1 MSETGK
7 KLSCG
12 IIFVDK
18 HNQMLMLHSATYS
31 HWDIPKGTQSDGET
45 PIQTAIRETREETG
59 ITVNPDDLIELG
71 LYHYNRFK
79 DLWLFFIKVDNI
91 ELDRLKCTSM
101 VFDDLGA
108 EVPEA
113 DEFELYSMDQVED
126 YMCYSMKVLYD
137 HELRRHVEIEIN
149 RTETKNIS
157 YDH

>member
-12 IIFVDK
+12 IVFVDESNK
-18 HNQMLMLHSATYS
+18 MLMIHSATYS
-31 HWDIPKGTQSDGET
+31 HWDLPKGTQAKGET
-45 PIQTAIRETREETG
+45 QIETAIRETREETG
-59 ITVNPDDLIELG
+59 IQVKAEDLIELG

-79 DLWLFFIKVDNI
+79 DLWLYFIKVDKI
-91 ELDRLKCTSM
+91 DIDRLKCTSM

-113 DEFELYSMDQVED
+113 DEFRMLDMNEVEP

-137 HELRRHVEIEIN
+137 HELRRHIEIEIN
-149 RTETKNIS
+149 RSEAKEVS
-157 YDH
+157 YSF